1 MFKKFIT
8 RPVLAIVIALVFLIL
23 GSVSLQRL
31 PITLYPDIAQ
41 PCISVYTTYP
51 GANAEI
57 VSRSIAPILEEAING
72 AENMTYMTSSV
83 GNDGSLNINVFFE
96 VGTNPDIAAVNVQNR
111 VATVTSRL
119 PEAVIR
125 AGITTNKE
133 QKSQIMTAGLE
144 STDEKYDEI
153 YLQNYL
159 TINVVP
165 ALKRIQGVSKVEL
178 FGIKDYSMRVWLQ
191 PERLTAYGIT
201 VEEVD
206 KAIKEQNIEIA
217 PGILGENSDENFQY
231 NVIYK
236 GKYTTPEEYGGIII
250 REDGKGGLVYLRDIA
265 KIELGALLYTSSA
278 KVNNHSGVCFMVYQ
292 TSGSNANDIQIKIQ
306 ELFKEE
312 QSKLPP
318 SMRFVTLFSS
328 KASLDASIHQV
339 KSTLIE
345 ALVLVFFI
353 VFFFLQDW
361 RSTLIIGVS
370 IPVSIIGAFLGMHF
384 AGFSINLLTLF
395 GLVLCVGLVVDDAV
409 VVVEAVN
416 QALTKKG
423 TNTPLLA
430 TQKAMTEITGAVIS
444 TTLVMV
450 AVFAPVAFIEGSV
463 GGFYQQFAFT
473 IITAIVISGVCALI
487 LCPALSAL
495 LLRSPDDV
503 GGKWYDRLEHRFRI
517 AFDIHFGYLTNKY
530 LKVVVYILRNFKKSL
545 LVFFAMILGIVLFF
559 SKTSTGFIPDEDD
572 SFLMV
577 NIVMPS
583 ATSLTKTEEVVAKA
597 DSIVRTYDFIRES
610 ATVCG
615 YDLLNASTSSSTG
628 VVVVSLKPY
637 KERNGAGSIWE
648 IGYMIN
654 ERLTEEI
661 TDATFITV
669 KKPALPGFGEKGGV
683 ELVLQDRT
691 AEGDLQKFSE
701 VADDFIKKLAERP
714 EVDEI
719 YHTFHVDYP
728 QYELLI
734 DFEKA
739 KLAGVSIDA
748 ISSALQV
755 YWGSLQTSD
764 FSLFGKNLKVVLQG
778 DIESRRNLEALNFIH
793 VISNKGESIP
803 ISNFVHLDERQ
814 GAVSITRFNMFN
826 SININI
832 IPKTGVST
840 GDMIPIVEEVYDQ
853 EIPNNYSFEWQ
864 GMVRE
869 QIKTGGSTALV
880 FILSI
885 VLIYLILS
893 GLYESFI
900 MPLPVLLSVPTTL
913 VGVLAGIH
921 ITGIDNNIFVQVAM
935 LILIGLIAK
944 NSILIVEFGMQ
955 LREEGHSIAQAAV
968 LAAKSRLRPILM
980 TSLTA
985 FLGALPMMFVTGMS
999 AVGNFVIGLTMV
1011 AGLFSGIVL
1020 GVLLAPLLFVVFMNI
1035 NERLKGRKKGQN
1047 IKEELRDVDMTE
1059 SV

>member
-1 MFKKFIT
+1 M
-8 RPVLAIVIALVFLIL
+8 
-23 GSVSLQRL
+23 
-31 PITLYPDIAQ
+31 
-41 PCISVYTTYP
+41 
-51 GANAEI
+51 
-57 VSRSIAPILEEAING
+57 
-72 AENMTYMTSSV
+72 
-83 GNDGSLNINVFFE
+83 
-96 VGTNPDIAAVNVQNR
+96 
-111 VATVTSRL
+111 
-119 PEAVIR
+119 
-125 AGITTNKE
+125 
-133 QKSQIMTAGLE
+133 
-144 STDEKYDEI
+144 
-153 YLQNYL
+153 
-159 TINVVP
+159 
-165 ALKRIQGVSKVEL
+165 
-178 FGIKDYSMRVWLQ
+178 
-191 PERLTAYGIT
+191 
-201 VEEVD
+201 
-206 KAIKEQNIEIA
+206 
-217 PGILGENSDENFQY
+217 
-231 NVIYK
+231 
-236 GKYTTPEEYGGIII
+236 
-250 REDGKGGLVYLRDIA
+250 
-265 KIELGALLYTSSA
+265 
-278 KVNNHSGVCFMVYQ
+278 
-292 TSGSNANDIQIKIQ
+292 
-306 ELFKEE
+306 
-312 QSKLPP
+312 
-318 SMRFVTLFSS
+318 
-328 KASLDASIHQV
+328 
-339 KSTLIE
+339 
-345 ALVLVFFI
+345 
-353 VFFFLQDW
+353 
-361 RSTLIIGVS
+361 
-370 IPVSIIGAFLGMHF
+370 
-384 AGFSINLLTLF
+384 
-395 GLVLCVGLVVDDAV
+395 
-409 VVVEAVN
+409 
-416 QALTKKG
+416 
-423 TNTPLLA
+423 
-430 TQKAMTEITGAVIS
+430 
-444 TTLVMV
+444 
-450 AVFAPVAFIEGSV
+450 
-463 GGFYQQFAFT
+463 
-473 IITAIVISGVCALI
+473 
-487 LCPALSAL
+487 
-495 LLRSPDDV
+495 
-503 GGKWYDRLEHRFRI
+503 
-517 AFDIHFGYLTNKY
+517 
-530 LKVVVYILRNFKKSL
+530 
-545 LVFFAMILGIVLFF
+545 
-559 SKTSTGFIPDEDD
+559 
-572 SFLMV
+572 
-577 NIVMPS
+577 
-583 ATSLTKTEEVVAKA
+583 
-597 DSIVRTYDFIRES
+597 
-610 ATVCG
+610 
-615 YDLLNASTSSSTG
+615 
-628 VVVVSLKPY
+628 
-637 KERNGAGSIWE
+637 
-648 IGYMIN
+648 
-654 ERLTEEI
+654 
-661 TDATFITV
+661 
-669 KKPALPGFGEKGGV
+669 
-683 ELVLQDRT
+683 
-691 AEGDLQKFSE
+691 QKFSE
-701 VADDFIKKLAERP
+701 VADDFINKLAERS

-728 QYELLI
+728 QYELQI

-1047 IKEELRDVDMTE
+1047 IKEELHDVDMTE